1 MASALAVDSCV
12 DFSAWLK
19 AQGVNAEVARAM
31 DSELGIRDYGV
42 LRACVGDGHVRAEL
56 LAAARDRLPFGFYAV
71 LRRVV
76 HSLHLPEAEG
86 PRSETALGDLLD
98 VLVVLFGGLGR
109 ELLLSAQ
116 KLGEL
121 DGGRTT
127 PQAARLKSTTMED
140 NRGEVDEREL
150 SSNINCAEFGNF
162 EPPTSAQ
169 DFEAPDWTNPAA
181 GEDDALTSPMD
192 CANANHLWN
201 RIKLEQ
207 VEAVS
212 SYESLRAMGAEKP
225 FPCEACGRSFASPAD
240 LKKHAVVHASGRWPH
255 LCDACGKCFSKAS
268 HLTRHRRTHTGERPY
283 ECDLCGK
290 AFSQVPN
297 LKRHRR
303 THGGEPPVA
312 ACADYDGGFSP
323 SPQLVAHRRLKHGKG
338 GTPSPPLPSASYGD
352 GSRED

>member
-19 AQGVNAEVARAM
+19 AQGVNAEVARAI

-71 LRRVV
+71 LRQVV
-76 HSLHLPEAEG
+76 RSLHLPEAEG

-127 PQAARLKSTTMED
+127 PQTERLRSTTTED
-140 NRGEVDEREL
+140 NLGEADEREL
-150 SSNINCAEFGNF
+150 S
-162 EPPTSAQ
+162 T
-169 DFEAPDWTNPAA
+169 
-181 GEDDALTSPMD
+181 
-192 CANANHLWN
+192 
-201 RIKLEQ
+201 
-207 VEAVS
+207 
-212 SYESLRAMGAEKP
+212 MGAEKP
-225 FPCEACGRSFASPAD
+225 FPCEECGRSFASPAD

-303 THGGEPPVA
+303 THSGEPPVA
-312 ACADYDGGFSP
+312 ACADYDGGFSRG
-323 SPQLVAHRRLKHGKG
+323 PQLVAHRRLKHGKG

>member
-19 AQGVNAEVARAM
+19 AQGVNAEVARAI

-71 LRRVV
+71 LRQVV
-76 HSLHLPEAEG
+76 RSLHLPEAEG

-127 PQAARLKSTTMED
+127 PQTERLRSTTTED
-140 NRGEVDEREL
+140 NLGEADEREL
-150 SSNINCAEFGNF
+150 SSN
-162 EPPTSAQ
+162 T
-169 DFEAPDWTNPAA
+169 A
-181 GEDDALTSPMD
+181 GEDDALTLSMD

-225 FPCEACGRSFASPAD
+225 FPCEECGRSFASPAD

-303 THGGEPPVA
+303 THSGEPPVA
-312 ACADYDGGFSP
+312 ACADYDGGFSRG
-323 SPQLVAHRRLKHGKG
+323 PQLVAHRRLKHGKG

>member
-19 AQGVNAEVARAM
+19 AQGVNAEVARAI

-71 LRRVV
+71 LRQVV
-76 HSLHLPEAEG
+76 RSLHLPEAEG

-127 PQAARLKSTTMED
+127 PQTERLRSTTTED
-140 NRGEVDEREL
+140 NLGEADEREL
-150 SSNINCAEFGNF
+150 S
-162 EPPTSAQ
+162 T
-169 DFEAPDWTNPAA
+169 A
-181 GEDDALTSPMD
+181 GEDDALTLSMD

-225 FPCEACGRSFASPAD
+225 FPCEECGRSFASPAD

-303 THGGEPPVA
+303 THSGEPPVA
-312 ACADYDGGFSP
+312 ACADYDGGFSRG
-323 SPQLVAHRRLKHGKG
+323 PQLVAHRRLKHGKG

>member
-19 AQGVNAEVARAM
+19 AQGVNAEVARAI

-71 LRRVV
+71 LRQVV
-76 HSLHLPEAEG
+76 RSLHLPEAEG

-127 PQAARLKSTTMED
+127 PQTERLRSTTTED
-140 NRGEVDEREL
+140 NL
-150 SSNINCAEFGNF
+150 
-162 EPPTSAQ
+162 
-169 DFEAPDWTNPAA
+169 AA
-181 GEDDALTSPMD
+181 GEDDALTLSMD

-225 FPCEACGRSFASPAD
+225 FPCEECGRSFASPAD

-303 THGGEPPVA
+303 THSGEPPVA
-312 ACADYDGGFSP
+312 ACADYDGGFSRG
-323 SPQLVAHRRLKHGKG
+323 PQLVAHRRLKHGKG